1 MFDTRGINLSY
12 MQNKGNEKDM
22 IQTHTMSRFNANKI
36 NLNSN
41 KNTNI
46 KGNTIKADKI
56 HIDAYQNNLN
66 TAFFNNVAYFVQ
78 KYGSLIPYNWTAEI
92 GGKL

>member
-1 MFDTRGINLSY
+1 MFDAEGINLSY
-12 MQNKGNEKDM
+12 MKNKGNEKEM

-36 NLNSN
+36 NLNGN
-41 KNTNI
+41 KDTHI
-46 KGNTIKADKI
+46 KGSTIKADKVY
-56 HIDAYQNNLN
+56 IDAYKNNLN

>member
-1 MFDTRGINLSY
+1 MK
-12 MQNKGNEKDM
+12 NKGNEKEM

-46 KGNTIKADKI
+46 KGSTIKADKVQI
-56 HIDAYQNNLN
+56 STENLN
-66 TAFFNNVAYFVQ
+66 LESKQNTKTTKETQNSINLGHVQ
-78 KYGSLIPYNWTAEI
+78 L
-92 GGKL
+92 

>member
-1 MFDTRGINLSY
+1 
-12 MQNKGNEKDM
+12 M

-46 KGNTIKADKI
+46 KGSTIKADKVQI
-56 HIDAYQNNLN
+56 STENLN
-66 TAFFNNVAYFVQ
+66 LESKQNTKTTKETQNSINLGHVQ
-78 KYGSLIPYNWTAEI
+78 L
-92 GGKL
+92 